1 MERLNH
7 NLAAKPAS
15 ERLGYL
21 AFVLTACVFAV
32 FFVMPIVWSFANSF
46 KPAAA
51 ALADPAA
58 LFSKAFS
65 LENYRRLEHV
75 GAGWYVYAGNSVLI
89 AAGTVLLTVLVSV
102 PAGYGF
108 SKFRFPGQSLLFVL
122 IMATMMIPFQSILTP
137 LFLILKVFRLQ
148 NNLFGL
154 VLIYVTFQLPF
165 SVFMM
170 RNAFDAVP
178 KALIEAARIDG
189 ASQATILRRIM
200 LPIALPGVAT
210 VAMFAF
216 LNSWNE
222 FLAALIFPVRSEQV
236 HAADHAGECFVGH
249 LWHHRLGRA
258 SGRYSRD
265 HGPLHPAFPSL
276 ATILR
281 ARPDGRCREVTAL
294 VPLRSPH
301 DQLTSFS
308 TGTRCGTAAIQARR
322 PFQCRIRWRFLA
334 KLDGDGSQRHHPD
347 TAQAAGRGGLPRGAR
362 F

>member
-7 NLAAKPAS
+7 SLAAKPAS

-21 AFVLTACVFAV
+21 AFVLTACVFAI
-32 FFVMPIVWSFANSF
+32 FFMMPIVWSFANSF

-89 AAGTVLLTVLVSV
+89 AAGTVLLTVLVAV

-137 LFLILKVFRLQ
+137 LFLILKAFRLQ

-222 FLAALIFPVRSEQV
+222 FLAALIFLSDQNKFTLPIMLVNVSSGIYGIIDWGALQAGIAVTMVPCILLFLLLQRYYVRGLT
-236 HAADHAGECFVGH
+236 AGAV
-249 LWHHRLGRA
+249 
-258 SGRYSRD
+258 
-265 HGPLHPAFPSL
+265 
-276 ATILR
+276 
-281 ARPDGRCREVTAL
+281 
-294 VPLRSPH
+294 
-301 DQLTSFS
+301 
-308 TGTRCGTAAIQARR
+308 
-322 PFQCRIRWRFLA
+322 
-334 KLDGDGSQRHHPD
+334 K
-347 TAQAAGRGGLPRGAR
+347 
-362 F
+362 

>member
-21 AFVLTACVFAV
+21 VFVLTACVFAV

-51 ALADPAA
+51 ALADPEA

-89 AAGTVLLTVLVSV
+89 AAGTVILTVLVSV

-222 FLAALIFPVRSEQV
+222 FLAALIFLSDQNKFTLPIMLVNVSSGIYGIIDWGALQAGIAVTMVPCILLFLLLQRYYVRGLT
-236 HAADHAGECFVGH
+236 AGAV
-249 LWHHRLGRA
+249 
-258 SGRYSRD
+258 
-265 HGPLHPAFPSL
+265 
-276 ATILR
+276 
-281 ARPDGRCREVTAL
+281 
-294 VPLRSPH
+294 
-301 DQLTSFS
+301 
-308 TGTRCGTAAIQARR
+308 
-322 PFQCRIRWRFLA
+322 
-334 KLDGDGSQRHHPD
+334 K
-347 TAQAAGRGGLPRGAR
+347 
-362 F
+362 

>member
-1 MERLNH
+1 MDRLNY
-7 NLAAKPAS
+7 NFAPKPAS

-21 AFVLTACVFAV
+21 AFLLAALVFAV

-46 KPAAA
+46 KPAAE
-51 ALADPAA
+51 ALANPAA

-75 GAGWYVYAGNSVLI
+75 GAGWYVYAGNSMLI

-108 SKFRFPGQSLLFVL
+108 SKFRFPGQSVLFVL

-137 LFLILKVFRLQ
+137 LFLILKAFRLQ

-189 ASQATILRRIM
+189 ASQTTILRRIM

-222 FLAALIFPVRSEQV
+222 FLAALIFLSDQNKFTLPIMLVNVSSGIYGIIDWGALQAGIAVTMVPCILLFLLLQRYYVRGLT
-236 HAADHAGECFVGH
+236 AGAV
-249 LWHHRLGRA
+249 
-258 SGRYSRD
+258 
-265 HGPLHPAFPSL
+265 
-276 ATILR
+276 
-281 ARPDGRCREVTAL
+281 
-294 VPLRSPH
+294 
-301 DQLTSFS
+301 
-308 TGTRCGTAAIQARR
+308 
-322 PFQCRIRWRFLA
+322 
-334 KLDGDGSQRHHPD
+334 K
-347 TAQAAGRGGLPRGAR
+347 
-362 F
+362 

>member
-1 MERLNH
+1 MERLNY

-32 FFVMPIVWSFANSF
+32 FFVMPIVWSFASSF

-89 AAGTVLLTVLVSV
+89 AAGTVILTVLVSV

-148 NNLFGL
+148 NSLLGL

-222 FLAALIFPVRSEQV
+222 FLAALIFLSDQNKFTLPIMLVNVSSGIYGIIDWGALQAGIAVTMVPCILLFLLLQRYYVRGLT
-236 HAADHAGECFVGH
+236 AGAV
-249 LWHHRLGRA
+249 
-258 SGRYSRD
+258 
-265 HGPLHPAFPSL
+265 
-276 ATILR
+276 
-281 ARPDGRCREVTAL
+281 
-294 VPLRSPH
+294 
-301 DQLTSFS
+301 
-308 TGTRCGTAAIQARR
+308 
-322 PFQCRIRWRFLA
+322 
-334 KLDGDGSQRHHPD
+334 K
-347 TAQAAGRGGLPRGAR
+347 
-362 F
+362 

>member
-7 NLAAKPAS
+7 NLAPKPAS
-15 ERLGYL
+15 ERLGTL

-32 FFVMPIVWSFANSF
+32 FFAMPIVWSFANSF

-89 AAGTVLLTVLVSV
+89 AAGTVVLTVLVSV

-137 LFLILKVFRLQ
+137 LFLILKVFHLQ
-148 NNLFGL
+148 NSLLGL

-222 FLAALIFPVRSEQV
+222 FLAALIFLSDQNKFTLPIMLVNVSSGIYGIIDWGALQAGIAVTMVPCILLFLLLQRYYVRGLT
-236 HAADHAGECFVGH
+236 AGAV
-249 LWHHRLGRA
+249 
-258 SGRYSRD
+258 
-265 HGPLHPAFPSL
+265 
-276 ATILR
+276 
-281 ARPDGRCREVTAL
+281 
-294 VPLRSPH
+294 
-301 DQLTSFS
+301 
-308 TGTRCGTAAIQARR
+308 
-322 PFQCRIRWRFLA
+322 
-334 KLDGDGSQRHHPD
+334 K
-347 TAQAAGRGGLPRGAR
+347 
-362 F
+362 

>member
-7 NLAAKPAS
+7 SLAAKPVS

-51 ALADPAA
+51 ALADPAV

-89 AAGTVLLTVLVSV
+89 AAGTVLLTVLVAV

-148 NNLFGL
+148 NSLLGL

-222 FLAALIFPVRSEQV
+222 FLAALIFLSDQNKFTLPIMLVNVSSGIYGIIDWGALQAGIAVTMVPCILLFLLLQRYYVRGLT
-236 HAADHAGECFVGH
+236 AGAV
-249 LWHHRLGRA
+249 
-258 SGRYSRD
+258 
-265 HGPLHPAFPSL
+265 
-276 ATILR
+276 
-281 ARPDGRCREVTAL
+281 
-294 VPLRSPH
+294 
-301 DQLTSFS
+301 
-308 TGTRCGTAAIQARR
+308 
-322 PFQCRIRWRFLA
+322 
-334 KLDGDGSQRHHPD
+334 K
-347 TAQAAGRGGLPRGAR
+347 
-362 F
+362 